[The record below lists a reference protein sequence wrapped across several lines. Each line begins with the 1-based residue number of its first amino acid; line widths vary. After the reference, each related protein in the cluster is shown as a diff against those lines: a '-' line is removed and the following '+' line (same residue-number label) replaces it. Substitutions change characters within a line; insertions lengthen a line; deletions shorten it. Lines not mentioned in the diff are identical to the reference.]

1 MNKRIVSLIAVL
13 LSFTLGIAP
22 GLSFAASPGG
32 RAPSGDSIATTK
44 RPLPPPAPA
53 PRPAPARAR
62 RQGLRPGQSVTLLPD
77 GRQLLLGGESP
88 EGARGEAAVAD
99 ARAEKP
105 TPLTSGLRH
114 ARAWHSATVLPDGRV
129 LIFGGV
135 GSGGEVLASAEVFD
149 PASQQFTE
157 LQTDGLAP
165 RTGHT
170 ATLLT
175 DGRIVLI
182 GGVDKAGNLSGD
194 AQIWEPQTGKVTR
207 AAGALS
213 TQRQRHTAT
222 LMADGQVLVWGGTQK
237 GDDELAS
244 GELFNADSQTF
255 AWWGTPPEQMDAGPA
270 PYLAGALP
278 QQDAVDVP
286 LETNVTLR
294 FSRPLDVSTVKA
306 STVLLAG
313 PEGTLAARVVA
324 AEDGRLA
331 FITPAAPLRG
341 ETAYSV
347 TVDGV
352 KDAGGTPASATTLN
366 FTTAP
371 DQKKQKPMLPRPA
384 DDEQWAPAPGNLR
397 GDWTSKRPKSQ
408 WQDQPPL
415 QAEPGVT
422 ALAGQVLLLSGQPL
436 RDVTVRLQGK
446 TAQTDQTGRFLVT
459 ALEPGH
465 HVMVVDGRTAAR
477 GNKAYGLFR
486 IGVDINAGRTNV
498 LPFTSWMPR
507 LDTDNATNITSPT
520 TAEVAL
526 KTPYIPGLEVRIPA
540 GAVVRDT
547 DGQTVTQ
554 LSITP
559 IPVDRPPF
567 PLPPEVKV
575 PVFFTVQPGAS
586 RVIPPRARVVYPN
599 YNGDRPGTRMNFW
612 NYDPENKGW
621 YVYGQGTVTADG
633 RQVVPDPGVVIY
645 EFTGFMIASP
655 SLAPGSGPRPGD
667 PDGNDGD
674 PVNLGTGLFVHS
686 HTDMALVDTVPIAL
700 TRTYRQNDLTSRA
713 FGIGASHG
721 YEMFLVGTTFPYTYQ
736 DLILPD
742 GGRIHFERVSPGTSY
757 DDAVYESLSPTTFYK
772 ARLTWNGGGWNI
784 KLKNGSMLVF
794 PDGFNVGRASQSAV
808 IRIQDRNGN
817 NINITRGTNG
827 NVTRVTSPNGRYI
840 DFTYDTSDRVTQARD
855 NIGRAVSYTY
865 DAGGRLWKVTDLV
878 GGVSEYTYN
887 TSHQMLTLKDP
898 KGVVYLTNEYD
909 ASGKVIKQTQADNT
923 TYTFAYTLAA
933 DGRVTQTDVTAPR
946 GQLRRVT
953 FNTGGYIL
961 TDTRAVGTTE
971 QQTLTYERQ
980 AGSDLPLSITDPLGR
995 KTAYTYDTT
1004 GNVTA
1009 VTRLA
1014 GTPNAVTSSFT
1025 YEPTFNYPASVTDP
1039 LNHTTTFEYDG
1050 KGNITGAVDPLGH
1063 RTSFTYSPSG
1073 QLLSV
1078 RDPLGNTAQFRYEMG
1093 DLVEVV
1099 NARGNST
1106 TQFIDDAGRLLSLTN
1121 AQGQIIRYEYDAAN
1135 RPVKVT
1141 DPLGNVTTFT
1151 YDANGNLLT
1160 LKDARNNTTG
1170 YAYNSMNRVV
1180 TRTDPLLRAQSYV
1193 YDAAGNLTKFT
1204 DRRGKVT
1211 TYTYDYLNRRTF
1223 AGFGTVVGT
1232 STTYESKINYT
1243 YDAGSRVTKTVDSAY
1258 GTSTFVFDGLNRLTS
1273 KTTPQGSI
1281 GYTYDAASRPATT
1294 TVAGQPAINYTFDAD
1309 GHLTGIAKG
1318 GASVALTYDEAD
1330 RRTSLTLPNGLS
1342 VEYAYDA
1349 KSNLVGLTYKNG
1361 SAVLGDITYERDQ
1374 MGNRAKVGG
1383 SFARIAAAPA
1393 AAMTYDAGNQL
1404 KQKGSAALTYDANGN
1419 LTSDGVNTYT
1429 WDARNQLASIS
1440 GGVTASFGYDAS
1452 GNRTKKTAGGVTTEY
1467 LYDGFNAVQE
1477 LSGGAVTANLLTGG
1491 LDEVFARTTGGG
1503 TQTPLV
1509 DGLGSTLAVT
1519 DGVGNIQTQY
1529 AYDAFGNTAATGAAS
1544 DYPFQYAGRENDGT
1558 GLYYNRARYY
1568 APALQR
1574 FISQDPIGFAAG
1586 VNHYAYVGNNPAN
1599 FVDPMG
1605 LDGGNPFLDA
1615 LQTALDFAGMIPGLG
1630 EPLDLINGG
1639 ISLARGDYAG
1649 AALSMA
1655 AAIPFVGEV
1664 AGASKI
1670 ARSASRLADDALVV
1684 RGGRNLPES
1693 FANGSGVTLDSAG
1706 RLNGVSVN
1714 SAPGRTVQELS
1725 SVNTPH
1731 NQIGVTTVG
1740 DIRAAGG
1747 DVIPSPTGNNPYH
1760 CTMCGITPQQANGL
1774 FTPTIPNPNRR

>member
-1 MNKRIVSLIAVL
+1 MNKRIVSLIAII
-13 LSFTLGIAP
+13 LSFNLGIAP
-22 GLSFAASPGG
+22 GLSFASSPGDKG
-32 RAPSGDSIATTK
+32 KPG
-44 RPLPPPAPA
+44 LPISK
-53 PRPAPARAR
+53 RPAPSPIPKQSRVKLQ
-62 RQGLRPGQSVTLLPD
+62 RQGLAPGQSVTLLAD

-88 EGARGEAAVAD
+88 EGPRSEVAIAD

-105 TPLTSGLRH
+105 TPHTSRLSH
-114 ARAWHSATVLPDGRV
+114 ARAWHSATMLPDGRV
-129 LIFGGV
+129 FIFGGV
-135 GSGGEVLASAEVFD
+135 GDGGEVLGSAEVFD
-149 PASQQFTE
+149 PATQQFTD
-157 LQTDGLAP
+157 LAVDGLTP
-165 RTGHT
+165 RAGHT

-175 DGRIVLI
+175 DGRVILI
-182 GGVDKAGNLSGD
+182 GGVNADGNLSGE
-194 AQIWEPQTGKVTR
+194 AQLWEPLTEKVSGV
-207 AAGALS
+207 ASGLS
-213 TQRQRHTAT
+213 TLRQRHTAALT
-222 LMADGQVLVWGGTQK
+222 SDGHVLVWGGTQNSEA
-237 GDDELAS
+237 ELTS
-244 GELFNADSQTF
+244 GELYNVESQSFT
-255 AWWGTPPEQMDAGPA
+255 WWGTSPEQMDAGLT
-270 PYLAGALP
+270 PYMAGALP
-278 QQDAVDVP
+278 QQGAVDVP
-286 LETNVTLR
+286 VKTMVALR
-294 FSRPLDVSTVKA
+294 FSCPLDVSTVNGK
-306 STVLLAG
+306 TVVLAG
-313 PEGTLAARVVA
+313 PEGAVAARVVA
-324 AEDGRLA
+324 AEDGRLV
-331 FITPAAPLRG
+331 FVTPAAPLRA

-366 FTTAP
+366 FTTASAQEKLAP
-371 DQKKQKPMLPRPA
+371 PRPA
-384 DDEQWAPAPGNLR
+384 DDEQWAPSPGNLR
-397 GDWTSKRPKSQ
+397 GDWTSKRPKSE

-422 ALAGQVLLLSGQPL
+422 ALAGQVLLLNGQPL

-459 ALEPGH
+459 ALEAGH
-465 HVMVVDGRTAAR
+465 HILVVDGHTAAR
-477 GNKAYGLFR
+477 GNKAYGLFK
-486 IGVDINAGRTNV
+486 IGVDVNAGRTNV

-507 LDTDNATNITSPT
+507 LDTDNATSITSPT
-520 TAEVAL
+520 VADVAL
-526 KTPYIPGLEVRIPA
+526 KTPYIPGLEVHIPA

-586 RVIPPRARVVYPN
+586 RVIPPRARVIYPN

-621 YVYGQGTVTADG
+621 YVYGQGTVTPDG

-667 PDGNDGD
+667 PDGEDGD
-674 PVNLGTGLFVHS
+674 PVNLVTGLFVHQ
-686 HTDMALVDTVPIAL
+686 HTDMALVDTTPLAL

-713 FGIGASHG
+713 FGIGASHS
-721 YEMFLVGTTFPYTYQ
+721 YELFLVGTTFPYTYQ

-742 GGRIHFERVSPGTSY
+742 GGRVHFDRISPGTSY
-757 DDAVYESLSPTTFYK
+757 NDAVYESLSPTIFYK
-772 ARLTWNGGGWNI
+772 AQLTWNGGGWNI
-784 KLKNGSMLVF
+784 KLKNGTMMVF

-808 IRIQDRNGN
+808 IRIVDRNGKTV
-817 NINITRGTNG
+817 NITRGTNG
-827 NVTRVTSPNGRYI
+827 VVTRVTSPNGRYI
-840 DFTYDTSDRVTQARD
+840 DFTYDASDRVTQARD
-855 NIGRAVSYTY
+855 NIGRTVSYTY
-865 DAGGRLWKVTDLV
+865 DAGGRLWKVTDLA

-909 ASGKVIKQTQADNT
+909 ASGKVTKQTQADNT
-923 TYTFAYTLAA
+923 TYTFAYMLAA

-953 FNTGGYIL
+953 FNADGYIL
-961 TDTRAVGTTE
+961 TDTRAVGTSE
-971 QQTLTYERQ
+971 QQTFTYERQ
-980 AGSDLPLSITDPLGR
+980 AGSDLPLSITDQLAR
-995 KTAYTYDTT
+995 KTAYAYDAM
-1004 GNVTA
+1004 GNVTSA
-1009 VTRLA
+1009 TRLA
-1014 GTPNAVTSSFT
+1014 GTANAVTTTVT
-1025 YEPTFNYPASVTDP
+1025 YEPNFNYPASITDP
-1039 LNHTTTFEYDG
+1039 LGHTTTFEYDG

-1063 RTSFTYSPSG
+1063 RTSFTYSPAG

-1093 DLVEVV
+1093 DLVEIV

-1141 DPLGNVTTFT
+1141 DPLGNVTSFT

-1160 LKDARNNTTG
+1160 LKDAGNTTTS
-1170 YAYNSMNRVV
+1170 YAYNNMNRVV

-1211 TYTYDYLNRRTF
+1211 TLTYDKLNRRTF

-1232 STTYESKINYT
+1232 STTYESTTNYT

-1258 GTSTFVFDGLNRLTS
+1258 GTSTFAFDGLNRLTS
-1273 KTTPQGSI
+1273 KATPQGSI
-1281 GYTYDAASRPATT
+1281 SYTYDAASRPATT
-1294 TVAGQPAINYTFDAD
+1294 TVAGQPAANYTFDAD
-1309 GHLTGIAKG
+1309 GHLTGITKG
-1318 GASVALTYDEAD
+1318 GAGVALTYDEAD
-1330 RRTSLTLPNGLS
+1330 RRASLTLPNGLS

-1383 SFARIAAAPA
+1383 SFARLAAAPA
-1393 AAMTYDAGNQL
+1393 AAALTYDAGNQL
-1404 KQKGSAALTYDANGN
+1404 KQKGSTALTYDANGN

-1429 WDARNQLASIS
+1429 WDARNQLASVS

-1452 GNRTKKTAGGVTTEY
+1452 GKRTKKTVGGVTTEY
-1467 LYDGFNAVQE
+1467 LYDGLNAVQE
-1477 LSGGAVTANLLTGG
+1477 ISSGAVKANLLTGG
-1491 LDEVFARTTGGG
+1491 LDEVFARTTSGG

-1519 DGVGNIQTQY
+1519 DGAGNIQTQY
-1529 AYDAFGNTAATGAAS
+1529 AYDAFGSTTATGAAS
-1544 DYPFQYAGRENDGT
+1544 DYPFQYAGRENDGA

-1568 APALQR
+1568 APGLQR
-1574 FISQDPIGFAAG
+1574 FVSQDPIGFAAG
-1586 VNHYAYVGNNPAN
+1586 VNHYAYVGNNPVN
-1599 FVDPMG
+1599 FIDPMG
-1605 LDGGNPFLDA
+1605 LDGGNPFLDG
-1615 LQTALDFAGMIPGLG
+1615 LQKALDFGGMIPGLG

-1655 AAIPFVGEV
+1655 AVIPIVGNA
-1664 AGASKI
+1664 AGAVKI
-1670 ARSASRLADDALVV
+1670 ARHTPDQVALKDLVVEATNHGTRPLSVDDANTVLDWAHEIQYPGV
-1684 RGGRNLPES
+1684 RAGARDVSSPSNWNGGGNVPHIHIPGTVN
-1693 FANGSGVTLDSAG
+1693 NGHVP
-1706 RLNGVSVN
+1706 V
-1714 SAPGRTVQELS
+1714 APGVAPR
-1725 SVNTPH
+1725 P
-1731 NQIGVTTVG
+1731 
-1740 DIRAAGG
+1740 
-1747 DVIPSPTGNNPYH
+1747 
-1760 CTMCGITPQQANGL
+1760 
-1774 FTPTIPNPNRR
+1774 

>member
-1 MNKRIVSLIAVL
+1 MWFSARAAEKIMNKRIVRLIAVV

-22 GLSFAASPGG
+22 AVTFAASPGEKTKSADY
-32 RAPSGDSIATTK
+32 APAAK
-44 RPLPPPAPA
+44 QPAAPPA
-53 PRPAPARAR
+53 PRPAPSRLR
-62 RQGLRPGQSVTLLPD
+62 RQGQVPGQSVTLLPD

-88 EGARGEAAVAD
+88 EGV
-99 ARAEKP
+99 RAEASAAASRAERP
-105 TPLTSGLRH
+105 TPLASGLRH

-149 PASQQFTE
+149 PATQQFTD

-165 RTGHT
+165 RAGHT

-175 DGRIVLI
+175 DGRVVFI
-182 GGVDKAGNLSGD
+182 GGVNAAGDLSGD
-194 AQIWEPQTGKVTR
+194 AQIWEPQTGRATR

-213 TQRQRHTAT
+213 TPRQRHTAT
-222 LMADGQVLVWGGTQK
+222 LMADGQVLSWGGTQK
-237 GDDELAS
+237 ASDELAS
-244 GELFNADSQTF
+244 GELFNPDSQAF
-255 AWWGTPPEQMDAGPA
+255 AWWGTPPEQMDAGLA

-278 QQDAVDVP
+278 QQGAVDVP
-286 LETNVTLR
+286 SETTVALR
-294 FSRPLDVSTVKA
+294 FSRPLDVDTVNA
-306 STVLLAG
+306 AAVVLLG
-313 PEGTLAARVVA
+313 PEGPVAARVIA
-324 AEDGRLA
+324 AEDGRLV
-331 FITPAAPLRG
+331 FVTPAAPLRA

-347 TVDGV
+347 VVDGV

-371 DQKKQKPMLPRPA
+371 DQERLAVPRPS
-384 DDEQWAPAPGNLR
+384 DDEQWTPASGNLR
-397 GDWTSKRPKSQ
+397 GDWTSKRSKSK
-408 WQDQPPL
+408 WQEQSPL
-415 QAEPGVT
+415 QAAPGVT
-422 ALAGQVLLLSGQPL
+422 ALAGQVLLLNGQPL

-446 TAQTDQTGRFLVT
+446 TAQTDHTGRFLVT
-459 ALEPGH
+459 SLEPGH

-477 GNKAYGLFR
+477 GNKAYGLFK

-507 LDTDNATNITSPT
+507 LDTDNATNVTSPT
-520 TAEVAL
+520 AAEVTL
-526 KTPYIPGLEVRIPA
+526 KTPYIPGLEVHIPA

-547 DGQTVTQ
+547 DGQTVTR

-621 YVYGQGTVTADG
+621 YVYGQGAVTADG

-667 PDGNDGD
+667 PDGDDGD

-686 HTDMALVDTVPIAL
+686 RTDMALVDTMPVEL

-713 FGIGASHG
+713 FGIGTSHG

-742 GGRIHFERVSPGTSY
+742 GGRIHFDRVSPGTSY
-757 DDAVYESLSPTTFYK
+757 DDAVYESLSPTAFYK

-784 KLKNGSMLVF
+784 KLKNGTTLVF

-817 NINITRGTNG
+817 SINITRGTNG
-827 NVTRVTSPNGRYI
+827 NVTRVASPNGRYI
-840 DFTYDTSDRVTQARD
+840 DFTYDASDRVTQARD
-855 NIGRAVSYTY
+855 NVGRTVGYTY
-865 DAGGRLWKVTDLV
+865 DAGGRLWKVTDLA

-953 FNTGGYIL
+953 FNADGYIL
-961 TDTRAVGTTE
+961 TDTRAVGATE
-971 QQTLTYERQ
+971 QQTVAYERQ

-995 KTAYTYDTT
+995 KTAYTYDAM

-1014 GTPNAVTSSFT
+1014 GTANALTTTVT
-1025 YEPTFNYPASVTDP
+1025 YEPTFNYPSGVTDP

-1050 KGNITGAVDPLGH
+1050 KGNVTGAVDPLGH
-1063 RTSFTYSPSG
+1063 RTSFTYSPAG
-1073 QLLSV
+1073 QVLSV

-1093 DLVEVV
+1093 DLVEAV

-1121 AQGQIIRYEYDAAN
+1121 AQGQSIRYEYDAAN

-1141 DPLGNVTTFT
+1141 DPLGNVTNFT

-1160 LKDARNNTTG
+1160 LKDARNNTTS
-1170 YAYNSMNRVV
+1170 YVYDSMNRVL

-1193 YDAAGNLTKFT
+1193 YDAAGNLTRFT

-1211 TYTYDYLNRRTF
+1211 TYTYDKLNRPTF
-1223 AGFGTVVGT
+1223 TGFGTVVGSS
-1232 STTYESKINYT
+1232 STTYESTTSYT

-1258 GTSTFVFDGLNRLTS
+1258 GTSTFAFDGLSRLTS

-1281 GYTYDAASRPATT
+1281 SYTYDAASRPATM
-1294 TVAGQPAINYTFDAD
+1294 TVAGQPAVNYTFDAD
-1309 GHLTGIAKG
+1309 GHLTGVTKG
-1318 GASVALTYDEAD
+1318 GASVALTYDEGD
-1330 RRTSLTLPNGLS
+1330 RRASLTLPNGLS

-1349 KSNLVGLTYKNG
+1349 RSNLVGLTYKNG

-1374 MGNRAKVGG
+1374 MGNRARVGG
-1383 SFARIAAAPA
+1383 TFARLAAAPTA
-1393 AAMTYDAGNQL
+1393 ATLTYDAGNQL
-1404 KQKGSAALTYDANGN
+1404 KQKGSATLTYDANGN
-1419 LTSDGVNTYT
+1419 LTSDGVNAYT
-1429 WDARNQLASIS
+1429 WDARNQLASVS
-1440 GGVTASFGYDAS
+1440 GGVNASFGYDAS
-1452 GNRTKKTAGGVTTEY
+1452 GKRTKKTVGGVTTEY
-1467 LYDGFNAVQE
+1467 LYDGLNAVQE
-1477 LSGGAVTANLLTGG
+1477 LSGGSATANLLTGG

-1519 DGVGNIQTQY
+1519 DGAGNIQTQY
-1529 AYDAFGNTAATGAAS
+1529 AYDAFGNTTATGAAS
-1544 DYPFQYAGRENDGT
+1544 NYPFQYAGRENDGT

-1568 APALQR
+1568 APGLQR
-1574 FISQDPIGFAAG
+1574 FISQDPIGFNAG

-1599 FVDPMG
+1599 FIDPLG
-1605 LDGGNPFLDA
+1605 LDGGNPFLDG
-1615 LQTALDFAGMIPGLG
+1615 LQTALDFGGMIPGLG
-1630 EPLDLINGG
+1630 EPLDLINGA

-1655 AAIPFVGEV
+1655 AVIPIVGNA
-1664 AGASKI
+1664 AGAVRI
-1670 ARSASRLADDALVV
+1670 ARHTPDQVALKELVNEATNVGRRPLSVDEANTVLDWAHEVQYPGV
-1684 RGGRNLPES
+1684 RAGAGDVSSPSNWNGGGNVPHIHIPGAGRNGHVP
-1693 FANGSGVTLDSAG
+1693 V
-1706 RLNGVSVN
+1706 
-1714 SAPGRTVQELS
+1714 APGVAPR
-1725 SVNTPH
+1725 P
-1731 NQIGVTTVG
+1731 
-1740 DIRAAGG
+1740 
-1747 DVIPSPTGNNPYH
+1747 
-1760 CTMCGITPQQANGL
+1760 
-1774 FTPTIPNPNRR
+1774 

>member
-1 MNKRIVSLIAVL
+1 MNKRIVSLIAVV

-22 GLSFAASPGG
+22 GVSLASSPGEKTKSADS
-32 RAPSGDSIATTK
+32 APTAK
-44 RPLPPPAPA
+44 LPPPTPA
-53 PRPAPARAR
+53 PRPAPARPR
-62 RQGLRPGQSVTLLPD
+62 RQNPTPGQSVTLLPD
-77 GRQLLLGGESP
+77 GRQLLLGGESA

-99 ARAEKP
+99 ARAEHP
-105 TPLTSGLRH
+105 APLSSRLRH
-114 ARAWHSATVLPDGRV
+114 ARAWHSATVLSDGRV
-129 LIFGGV
+129 FIFGGV
-135 GSGGEVLASAEVFD
+135 GARGEALGSAELFD
-149 PASQQFTE
+149 PATQQFTDI
-157 LQTDGLAP
+157 QTDGLTP
-165 RTGHT
+165 RSGHT

-175 DGRIVLI
+175 DGRVVII
-182 GGVDKAGNLSGD
+182 GGVDAGGNLSAE
-194 AQIWEPQTGKVTR
+194 AQVWEPQTGKATR
-207 AAGALS
+207 AAGVLS
-213 TQRQRHTAT
+213 TSRQRHTAT
-222 LMADGQVLVWGGTQK
+222 LMADGQVLVWGGTQRA
-237 GDDELAS
+237 GDELSS

-255 AWWGTPPEQMDAGPA
+255 TWWGTPPEQMDAGLA

-278 QQDAVDVP
+278 QQGGTDVP
-286 LETNVTLR
+286 VEASVALR
-294 FSRPLDVSTVKA
+294 FSRPLDVSTVNA
-306 STVLLAG
+306 ATVALAG
-313 PEGTLAARVVA
+313 PEGAVAARVVA
-324 AEDGRLA
+324 AEDGRLV
-331 FITPAAPLRG
+331 FVTPSAPLRA

-352 KDAGGTPASATTLN
+352 RDPGGAAASATTLN
-366 FTTAP
+366 FTTAA
-371 DQKKQKPMLPRPA
+371 DKEKQATPPRPN
-384 DDEQWAPAPGNLR
+384 DDEQWAPSSGNLR
-397 GDWTSKRPKSQ
+397 GDWTSRRAKSD

-415 QAEPGVT
+415 QAAPGVT
-422 ALAGQVLLLSGQPL
+422 ALAGQVLLLNGHPL
-436 RDVTVRLQGK
+436 SDVTVRLQGK
-446 TAQTDQTGRFLVT
+446 TTQTDQTGRFLLT
-459 ALEPGH
+459 ALEAGH

-507 LDTDNATNITSPT
+507 LDTDHATNITSPT
-520 TAEVAL
+520 AAEVAL
-526 KTPYIPGLEVRIPA
+526 KTPYIPGLEVHIPA

-547 DGQTVTQ
+547 DGQTVTR

-655 SLAPGSGPRPGD
+655 SLAPGTGPRPGD
-667 PDGNDGD
+667 PDGDDGD
-674 PVNLGTGLFVHS
+674 PVNLGTGLFVHR
-686 HTDMALVDTVPIAL
+686 HTDIALVDTMPLAL

-713 FGIGASHG
+713 FGIGATHG

-742 GGRIHFERVSPGTSY
+742 GGRIHFDRVSPGTSY
-757 DDAVYESLSPTTFYK
+757 NDAVYESLSPTEFYK
-772 ARLTWNGGGWNI
+772 AQLTWNGGGWNI

-794 PDGFNVGRASQSAV
+794 PDGFNAGRASQSAV

-817 NINITRGTNG
+817 SINITRGTNG
-827 NVTRVTSPNGRYI
+827 NVTRVASPNGRYI
-840 DFTYDTSDRVTQARD
+840 DFTYDVSDRVTQARD
-855 NIGRAVSYTY
+855 NVGRAVGYTY
-865 DAGGRLWKVTDLV
+865 DAGGRLWKVTDLA

-909 ASGKVIKQTQADNT
+909 ASGKVTKQTQADNT

-933 DGRVTQTDVTAPR
+933 DGRVTQTDVTGPR

-953 FNTGGYIL
+953 FNADGYIL

-971 QQTLTYERQ
+971 QQTVTYERQ
-980 AGSDLPLSITDPLGR
+980 AGSDLPLNITDHLAR
-995 KTAYTYDTT
+995 KTAYAYDAM
-1004 GNVTA
+1004 GNVTS

-1014 GTPNAVTSSFT
+1014 GTPNAVTTTFT

-1039 LNHTTTFEYDG
+1039 LNHTTSFEYDG

-1063 RTSFTYSPSG
+1063 RSSFTYSPAG
-1073 QLLSV
+1073 QLTSV
-1078 RDPLGNTAQFRYEMG
+1078 SDALGNTAQFRYEMG

-1106 TQFIDDAGRLLSLTN
+1106 RQFIDDAGRLLSLTN
-1121 AQGQIIRYEYDAAN
+1121 AQGQVIRYEYDAAN

-1141 DPLGNVTTFT
+1141 DPLGGVTTFA
-1151 YDANGNLLT
+1151 YDANGNLLS
-1160 LKDARNNTTG
+1160 LKDARNNTTS
-1170 YAYNSMNRVV
+1170 YAYDSMNRVL
-1180 TRTDPLLRAQSYV
+1180 TRTDPLLRAQSYA

-1211 TYTYDYLNRRTF
+1211 TFTYDNLNRRTF
-1223 AGFGTVVGT
+1223 AGFGTVVGAQ

-1243 YDAGSRVTKTVDSAY
+1243 YDAGHRVTKTVDSAY
-1258 GTSTFVFDGLNRLTS
+1258 GTNTYTYDGLNRLLS
-1273 KTTPQGSI
+1273 KATPQGSI
-1281 GYTYDAASRPATT
+1281 SYTYDAANRPATM
-1294 TVAGQPAINYTFDAD
+1294 TVAGQAAVSYAYDAD
-1309 GHLTGIAKG
+1309 GRLTGVTKG
-1318 GASVALTYDEAD
+1318 GTGVALTYDDAD
-1330 RRTSLTLPNGLS
+1330 RRASMTLPNGLT

-1361 SAVLGDITYERDQ
+1361 AAVLGDLSYERDQ
-1374 MGNRAKVGG
+1374 MGNRSKVGG
-1383 SFARIAAAPA
+1383 SFARLAAAQPA
-1393 AAMTYDAGNQL
+1393 TMTYDAASQL
-1404 KQKGSAALTYDANGN
+1404 KQKGTAALTYDANGN
-1419 LTSDGVNTYT
+1419 LTGDGVNTYT

-1452 GNRTKKTAGGVTTEY
+1452 GRRTKKTVNGATTEY

-1477 LSGGAVTANLLTGG
+1477 LSGGAVTANLLTGT
-1491 LDEVFARTTGGG
+1491 LDEVFSRTTAAG
-1503 TQTPLV
+1503 TQTPLA

-1519 DGVGNIQTQY
+1519 DAAGAIQTEY
-1529 AYDAFGNTAATGAAS
+1529 SYDAFGNTTASGAAS
-1544 DYPFQYAGRENDGT
+1544 SYPYQYAGRENDGT
-1558 GLYYNRARYY
+1558 GLYFNRARYY
-1568 APALQR
+1568 APGLQR
-1574 FISQDPIGFAAG
+1574 FISQDPIGFG
-1586 VNHYAYVGNNPAN
+1586 GGGNHYAYVGNNPAN
-1599 FVDPMG
+1599 FVDPLG

-1615 LQTALDFAGMIPGLG
+1615 LQTALDIAGMIPGFG
-1630 EPLDLINGG
+1630 EPFDLINGG

-1655 AAIPFVGEV
+1655 AAVPFVGEV
-1664 AGASKI
+1664 AGAAKI
-1670 ARSASRLADDALVV
+1670 ARRADDIVDGA
-1684 RGGRNLPES
+1684 
-1693 FANGSGVTLDSAG
+1693 
-1706 RLNGVSVN
+1706 
-1714 SAPGRTVQELS
+1714 
-1725 SVNTPH
+1725 
-1731 NQIGVTTVG
+1731 
-1740 DIRAAGG
+1740 RAARRTTLEPGPFAGESIPARGPQRDFTSAERG
-1747 DVIPSPTGNNPYH
+1747 DMNRIGQDTGCH
-1760 CTMCGITPQQANGL
+1760 TCGSTDPGTKSGNFVPDHQPPNGL
-1774 FTPTIPNPNRR
+1774 NPNGGQQQLYPHCISCSRTQGGEVRAATRP